1 MADKKK
7 KKKKHPYYGSV
18 FAPIFPRHSTTPKTT
33 PDKGD
38 GDNDADD
45 VPSSGSAGGSTTGA
59 AVAGGGGSAGS
70 VGESVIP
77 PTRRRVLHEM
87 KMALVEFGTVGPTMG
102 AGPTWTG
109 YGVPNPMM
117 VTLKQGGPQVGGP
130 GFGPQV
136 EPGQGGRYD
145 FQKSPG
151 LGFRTEAAW
160 KIWKEALD
168 VMLRNP
174 ILQTSSIIQAAM
186 TRAGI
191 RYGQVDPTE
200 MRLIEMGIEWYLSD
214 PGRTP
219 QPTDSSGGVPGGIG
233 ATQLSPAGT

>member
-1 MADKKK
+1 MANKKK
-7 KKKKHPYYGSV
+7 KKARKPVYYGSV
-18 FAPIFPRHSTTPKTT
+18 FAPVFPLHSTTPKTT
-33 PDKGD
+33 PDKPPPAPNGNP
-38 GDNDADD
+38 GMPVAA
-45 VPSSGSAGGSTTGA
+45 PTGGPA
-59 AVAGGGGSAGS
+59 
-70 VGESVIP
+70 ECRIP
-77 PTRRRVLHEM
+77 ASRYRVLHEM
-87 KMALVEFGTVGPTMG
+87 KMALYEFGTVGPTMG

-117 VTLKQGGPQVGGP
+117 VTLKQGGPQVNGP
-130 GFGPQV
+130 GFGQQA

-145 FQKSPG
+145 FGKSPG
-151 LGFRTEAAW
+151 LGFRTDAAW

-186 TRAGI
+186 ARSGV

-214 PGRTP
+214 PGKTP
-219 QPTDSSGGVPGGIG
+219 QPKDSSGGVAGGVG